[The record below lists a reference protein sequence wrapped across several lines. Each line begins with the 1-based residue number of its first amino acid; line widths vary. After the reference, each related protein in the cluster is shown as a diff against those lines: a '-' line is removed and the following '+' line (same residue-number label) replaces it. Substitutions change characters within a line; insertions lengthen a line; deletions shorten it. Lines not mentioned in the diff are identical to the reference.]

1 MENLFLNTSQSPT
14 TRSGIMYLYG
24 TSITPTISSTISYC
38 RLDVLRD
45 LTDNLKEISIVKK
58 KQKKLN
64 NVATQKTQRIKIR
77 KKAEVEK
84 KCLT

>member
-1 MENLFLNTSQSPT
+1 
-14 TRSGIMYLYG
+14 MYPYG
-24 TSITPTISSTISYC
+24 TSITPTVSSAISYC
-38 RLDVLRD
+38 RPDVLRD
-45 LTDNLKEISIVKK
+45 LTDNLKEIGIVKK

-64 NVATQKTQRIKIR
+64 NVATQKTQRIKIC